1 MDFEKHDPDRRSVNA
16 VDIGRLVEQN
26 QGIANTVQSMGSII
40 AAYGTRIAVL
50 EVKAD
55 LYQKDIGDMKENA
68 SETLRVLADHT
79 KQEDKDRQR
88 LLMAVIATLISVIG
102 GIVVIF
108 LQNVKLGA

>member
-1 MDFEKHDPDRRSVNA
+1 MDFEKHDPDRRSASA

-55 LYQKDIGDMKENA
+55 LTQKDIGDMKENA
-68 SETLRVLADHT
+68 SETLRVLAEHT
-79 KQEDKDRQR
+79 QQEDKDRQR
-88 LLMAVIATLISVIG
+88 LLIAVIATLISVIG
-102 GIVVIF
+102 GIAAIY
-108 LQNVKLGA
+108 LQRMP